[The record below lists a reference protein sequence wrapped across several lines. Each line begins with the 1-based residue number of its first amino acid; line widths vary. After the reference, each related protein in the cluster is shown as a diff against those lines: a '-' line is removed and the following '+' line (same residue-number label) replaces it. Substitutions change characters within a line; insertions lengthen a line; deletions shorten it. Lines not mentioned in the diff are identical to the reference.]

1 MPPLKAL
8 APVLMI
14 AASLLYPFPVLAS
27 SDQETP
33 SLLESAKLGFSYS
46 SRALLFVDT
55 QDPGNSTQN
64 PDNAFLR
71 LYRYS
76 GELHVRPDFFL
87 ELPYV
92 SGLFKPRAMAYYR
105 WWKDG
110 VVAEETDSDSRFFVN
125 EWRIQVR
132 PVPELFL
139 SFGKEKLL
147 WGPSFLASPSNIF
160 FKDTEKTRPKNEI
173 EGKYFAKI
181 QYLPN
186 DVVTFSLISNTQ
198 KQDDGLSDS
207 YRPLHAL
214 KTEVMGNNFLVSLIG
229 YEQRESRFRMGSF
242 GQWTASDS
250 VILYYDGVAQKGSD
264 ALYPNQD
271 PGLPLGGEFVRKYE
285 DSSRIFFTAVAG
297 GSYTTLSG
305 STMTLEFLYN
315 SEGYGDAEALDY
327 YDLRKNASDH
337 YFDTTPLSGLSQ
349 KTLAESLTTGL
360 PFLRRYYLMA
370 QYQEKEIKNVL
381 DVILRYAYSI
391 EEDAGAATTIV
402 EWKLSDRMSLFNINN
417 ISTHNDENNEYNS
430 LIRNSFM
437 LGVEAHF

>member
-1 MPPLKAL
+1 MPPFKAL
-8 APVLMI
+8 APVLI
-14 AASLLYPFPVLAS
+14 ITALLQYPLPLSAS
-27 SDQETP
+27 SDQGPP
-33 SLLESAKLGFSYS
+33 SFLDSAKQGLSYS

-55 QDPGNSTQN
+55 QDPGHSTQN

-76 GELHVRPDFFL
+76 GEVHVRPDLFL
-87 ELPYV
+87 ESPYV

-110 VVAEETDSDSRFFVN
+110 VAAGETDSDSRFFVN
-125 EWRIQVR
+125 EWRVQAR
-132 PVPELFL
+132 PVSGLFL

-147 WGPSFLASPSNIF
+147 WGSSFLTSPSNLF

-173 EGKYFAKI
+173 EGKYLVKI
-181 QYLPN
+181 LYLPN
-186 DVVTFSLISNTQ
+186 DVVTFSLISTTQ
-198 KQDDGLSDS
+198 RQEDDGF
-207 YRPLHAL
+207 RPLHAL
-214 KTEVMGNNFLVSLIG
+214 KMEVAGNNFLVSLIG
-229 YEQRESRFRMGSF
+229 YEQRESGSRMGSF

-250 VILYYDGVAQKGSD
+250 VIVYYDGIVKKGSD
-264 ALYPNQD
+264 ALYPEQT
-271 PGLPLGGEFVRKYE
+271 PGNPFGAEFVKKYE
-285 DSSRIFFTAVAG
+285 DSNRLFFTTVAG

-315 SEGYGDAEALDY
+315 SEGYGDAEARAY

-337 YFDTTPLSGLSQ
+337 YFDATPLSGLSQ

-370 QYQEKEIKNVL
+370 QYQAREIKNVL
-381 DVILRYAYSI
+381 DIILRYAYSI

-417 ISTHNDENNEYNS
+417 ISTHNSKNTEYNA
-430 LIRNSFM
+430 LIR
-437 LGVEAHF
+437 

>member
-1 MPPLKAL
+1 MPSFKTL
-8 APVLMI
+8 AAILMI
-14 AASLLYPFPVLAS
+14 AIHLLSPFTLLAS
-27 SDQETP
+27 SDQEPP
-33 SLLESAKLGFSYS
+33 SLFDSAKQGFSYS

-110 VVAEETDSDSRFFVN
+110 VVADETDSDARFYVN
-125 EWRIQVR
+125 EWRIQAR
-132 PVPELFL
+132 PISELFL
-139 SFGKEKLL
+139 SFGKEKLF
-147 WGPSFLASPSNIF
+147 WGSSFLASPSNLF

-173 EGKYFAKI
+173 EGKYLAKI
-181 QYLPN
+181 LYLPN
-186 DVVTFSLISNTQ
+186 DIVTFSLVSNTQ
-198 KQDDGLSDS
+198 QDDGRS
-207 YRPLHAL
+207 RPLHAL
-214 KTEVMGNNFLVSLIG
+214 KTEIMGSNYLVSFIG

-250 VILYYDGVAQKGSD
+250 IILYYDGVAQKGSD
-264 ALYPNQD
+264 ALYPKRD
-271 PGLPLGGEFVRKYE
+271 PGLPFGGEFVKKYE
-285 DSSRIFFTAVAG
+285 DSSRLFFTAVAG

-315 SEGYGDAEALDY
+315 SEGYGDAEAREY
-327 YDLRKNASDH
+327 YDLRLNASSH
-337 YFDTTPLSGLSQ
+337 YFDTTPLSSLSR
-349 KTLAESLTTGL
+349 KTLAESLDTGL
-360 PFLRRYYLMA
+360 PFLRRYYVMA
-370 QYQEKEIKNVL
+370 QYQAKDIKNVL
-381 DVILRYAYSI
+381 DVILRYAHSV
-391 EEDAGAATTIV
+391 EENAGAATTIV
-402 EWKLSDRMSLFNINN
+402 EWKLAESLSLFNINN
-417 ISTHNDENNEYNS
+417 VGTRTDENNEYNS

>member
-1 MPPLKAL
+1 MLPFKHILIIIAL
-8 APVLMI
+8 
-14 AASLLYPFPVLAS
+14 LLYPYSLFAS
-27 SDQETP
+27 TDKET
-33 SLLESAKLGFSYS
+33 SSFLDSAKQGFSYS
-46 SRALLFVDT
+46 SRALLFVDS

-92 SGLFKPRAMAYYR
+92 SGLFKPRAIAYYR

-110 VVAEETDSDSRFFVN
+110 VVEGETDSDSRFFVN
-125 EWRIQVR
+125 EWRLQVR
-132 PVPELFL
+132 PVSELFL

-147 WGPSFLASPSNIF
+147 WGSSFLASPSNLF

-173 EGKYFAKI
+173 EGKYLAKI

-198 KQDDGLSDS
+198 RQNDDG

-214 KTEVMGNNFLVSLIG
+214 KTEVTGNNFLVSLIG
-229 YEQRESRFRMGSF
+229 YEQRESRFRVGSF

-250 VILYYDGVAQKGSD
+250 VILYYDGIVKKGSD
-264 ALYPNQD
+264 ALYPEQN
-271 PGLPLGGEFVRKYE
+271 PGNPFGWDFVKKYE
-285 DSSRIFFTAVAG
+285 DSSRLFFTTVAG

-315 SEGYGDAEALDY
+315 SEGYGDAVARDY

-337 YFDTTPLSGLSQ
+337 YFDNSPLSGLSQ

-417 ISTHNDENNEYNS
+417 ISTHNSKNTEYNA

>member
-1 MPPLKAL
+1 MPPFKVL
-8 APVLMI
+8 APFLIITIQLV
-14 AASLLYPFPVLAS
+14 SPFTLWAS
-27 SDQETP
+27 SDQKP
-33 SLLESAKLGFSYS
+33 LSFLDSAKQGFSYS
-46 SRALLFVDT
+46 SRALLLVDT

-76 GELHVRPDFFL
+76 GELHVRPDLFL

-105 WWKDG
+105 WRKDG
-110 VVAEETDSDSRFFVN
+110 VTAGETDSDSRFFVN
-125 EWRIQVR
+125 EWRMQVR
-132 PVPELFL
+132 PVSELFL

-147 WGPSFLASPSNIF
+147 WGSSFLASPSNLF

-173 EGKYFAKI
+173 EGKYLAKI

-198 KQDDGLSDS
+198 RQEDDGF
-207 YRPLHAL
+207 RPLHAL
-214 KTEVMGNNFLVSLIG
+214 KTEVMGDNFLVSLIG

-250 VILYYDGVAQKGSD
+250 VILYYDGIVKKGSD
-264 ALYPNQD
+264 ALYPKQD
-271 PGLPLGGEFVRKYE
+271 PGLPFGGEFVKKFE
-285 DSSRIFFTAVAG
+285 DSSRLFFTTVAG

-315 SEGYGDAEALDY
+315 SEGYGDAEAREY

-337 YFDTTPLSGLSQ
+337 YFDNSPLSGLSQ

-360 PFLRRYYLMA
+360 PFLRRYYLMV
-370 QYQEKEIKNVL
+370 QYQEREIKNVL

-391 EEDAGAATTIV
+391 EEDSGAATTIV
-402 EWKLSDRMSLFNINN
+402 EWKLSDRMSIFNVNN
-417 ISTHNDENNEYNS
+417 ISTRNDKNNEYNS

-437 LGVEAHF
+437 LGIEAHF